1 VSLRQFNIYTGHG
14 RESPMQLVKSG
25 ELATNTVLSNVD
37 RYSNLTI
44 GVSLVNSAGLESSVE
59 RTLFVGSK

>member
-1 VSLRQFNIYTGHG
+1 
-14 RESPMQLVKSG
+14 MQLVKSG